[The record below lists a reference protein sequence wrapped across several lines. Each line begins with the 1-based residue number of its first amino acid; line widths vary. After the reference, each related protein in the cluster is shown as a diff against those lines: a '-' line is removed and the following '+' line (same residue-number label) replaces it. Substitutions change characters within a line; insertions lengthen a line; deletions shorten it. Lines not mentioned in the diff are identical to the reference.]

1 MAPYPRVSSGLP
13 FRGRGASVRILLIL
27 LFLAVPAAAQAF
39 DNPKALLDAI
49 YQPYQ
54 AGKKHESLDPFY
66 SNRLKG
72 LFIDHAN
79 RATSDVADL
88 ASETDASPNLAFNP
102 FLDSDNALLLD
113 VAIGEPVVLG
123 DNAVATVSFHNF
135 DHPSLLTVA
144 MVKEADGWKVDDVT
158 STGAGENW
166 MLSWLLIYDP
176 WDVK

>member
-1 MAPYPRVSSGLP
+1 MRT
-13 FRGRGASVRILLIL
+13 LLVIVFAL
-27 LFLAVPAAAQAF
+27 LLPAAAHAF
-39 DNPKALLDAI
+39 DDPKSLLEAI
-49 YQPYQ
+49 YGPYQ
-54 AGKKHESLDPFY
+54 SGKKHESLDVFY

-72 LFIDHAN
+72 LFIDHSN
-79 RATSDVADL
+79 RVTDDVLALAPESDAVPDR
-88 ASETDASPNLAFNP
+88 AFNP

-113 VAIGEPVVLG
+113 VAIGEPMVLG
-123 DNAVATVSFHNF
+123 DNALATVSFHNF

-144 MVKEADGWKVDDVT
+144 MVKESDGWKVDDVT

>member
-1 MAPYPRVSSGLP
+1 M
-13 FRGRGASVRILLIL
+13 RIFLIL
-27 LFLAVPAAAQAF
+27 LFLIVPAAAQAF
-39 DNPKALLDAI
+39 DTPRALLDAI

-54 AGKKHESLDPFY
+54 AGKTHESLDPFY

-79 RATSDVADL
+79 RATGDVTPVA
-88 ASETDASPNLAFNP
+88 AEVDASPDRTFNP

-123 DNAVATVSFHNF
+123 DNALATVSFHNF

-144 MVKEADGWKVDDVT
+144 MVNEADGWKVDDVT

>member
-1 MAPYPRVSSGLP
+1 MRIFLT
-13 FRGRGASVRILLIL
+13 FILLL
-27 LFLAVPAAAQAF
+27 VPSLAQAF
-39 DNPKALLDAI
+39 ETPKALLEAI

-66 SNRLKG
+66 SNRIKG

-79 RATSDVADL
+79 RVTAETVAFEADATPSR
-88 ASETDASPNLAFNP
+88 AFNP
-102 FLDSDNALLLD
+102 FLDADNALLLD
-113 VAIGEPVVLG
+113 VVISEPVLLG
-123 DNAVATVSFHNF
+123 DNALATVSFHNF
-135 DHPSLLTVA
+135 DHPSLLSIA

>member
-1 MAPYPRVSSGLP
+1 M
-13 FRGRGASVRILLIL
+13 RILLTI
-27 LFLAVPAAAQAF
+27 LFLALPAAAQAF
-39 DNPKALLDAI
+39 DDPKALLEAI

-54 AGKKHESLDPFY
+54 AGKKHDSLDPFY

-79 RATSDVADL
+79 RSTGDVAEVT
-88 ASETDASPNLAFNP
+88 SGTDASPNRIFNP

-113 VAIGEPVVLG
+113 VMIGEPVVLG
-123 DNAVATVSFHNF
+123 DNALATVSFHNF
-135 DHPSLLTVA
+135 DHPSLLSVA

>member
-1 MAPYPRVSSGLP
+1 M
-13 FRGRGASVRILLIL
+13 RIFLIL
-27 LFLAVPAAAQAF
+27 FFLLVPAAAQAF
-39 DNPKALLDAI
+39 DNPKALLEAI

-54 AGKKHESLDPFY
+54 SGQKHDSLDPFY
-66 SNRLKG
+66 SDRLKG

-79 RATSDVADL
+79 RATDDVMAL
-88 ASETDASPNLAFNP
+88 APETDASPNRAFNP

-113 VAIGEPVVLG
+113 VKIGEPVVLG
-123 DNAVATVSFHNF
+123 DNALATVSFHNF

-144 MVKEADGWKVDDVT
+144 MVKEADGWRVDDVT

>member
-1 MAPYPRVSSGLP
+1 
-13 FRGRGASVRILLIL
+13 VRILLTI
-27 LFLAVPAAAQAF
+27 LFLLVPAAAQAF
-39 DNPKALLDAI
+39 DNPKALLEAI

-54 AGKKHESLDPFY
+54 AGNKHESLDPFY

-72 LFIDHAN
+72 LFIDHST
-79 RATSDVADL
+79 RATAEVTAL
-88 ASETDASPNLAFNP
+88 APDTDASPDRAFNP

-123 DNAVATVSFHNF
+123 DNALATVSFHNF

>member
-1 MAPYPRVSSGLP
+1 MRTFLAAL
-13 FRGRGASVRILLIL
+13 FL
-27 LFLAVPAAAQAF
+27 LFPAAAQAF
-39 DNPKALLDAI
+39 DEPKALLDAI
-49 YQPYQ
+49 YAPYQ
-54 AGKKHESLDPFY
+54 SGKKHESLDSFY

-79 RATSDVADL
+79 RVTDDVMALADGQ
-88 ASETDASPNLAFNP
+88 DAVPSRIFNP

-113 VAIGEPVVLG
+113 VKISDPVVLG

-135 DHPSLLTVA
+135 DHPSLLSIA
-144 MVKEADGWKVDDVT
+144 LVKESDGWKVDDVT

-166 MLSWLLIYDP
+166 MLSWLLRYDP

>member
-1 MAPYPRVSSGLP
+1 
-13 FRGRGASVRILLIL
+13 VRIFLIL
-27 LFLAVPAAAQAF
+27 LFLAVPAAARAF
-39 DNPKALLDAI
+39 DDPKALLDAI

-54 AGKKHESLDPFY
+54 AGKKHDTLDPFY

-79 RATSDVADL
+79 RATGEPMAL
-88 ASETDASPNLAFNP
+88 APDSDASPDRTFNP

-113 VAIGEPVVLG
+113 VKVSEPVVLG
-123 DNAVATVSFHNF
+123 DNALATVSFHNF
-135 DHPSLLTVA
+135 DHPSLLSVA

>member
-1 MAPYPRVSSGLP
+1 MRA
-13 FRGRGASVRILLIL
+13 LLVL
-27 LFLAVPAAAQAF
+27 LFALLPAAAGAF
-39 DNPKALLDAI
+39 ETPKALLTAI
-49 YQPYQ
+49 YEPYQ
-54 AGKKHESLDPFY
+54 VGKKHESFDPFY

-79 RATSDVADL
+79 RVTDDVMAL
-88 ASETDASPNLAFNP
+88 APDTDAMPDRAFNP

-113 VAIGEPVVLG
+113 VVIGEPVVLG
-123 DNAVATVSFHNF
+123 DNALATVSFHNF
-135 DHPSLLTVA
+135 DHPSLLSIA
-144 MVKEADGWKVDDVT
+144 MVKERDGWRVDDVT